1 ASASDQLVT
10 SRTYNAF
17 LEVGS
22 ETNALGATLD
32 YSYNA
37 MGKLIKSE
45 SPAVWITLENGGQQY
60 VRPTEYYYYD
70 LSGRLI
76 GSRDANSNLSTRTF
90 LAGTGY
96 GTGAA
101 LIATSFAADGGKI
114 ANAYDIHGD
123 VRRVTDQI
131 GRVTTQ

>member
-1 ASASDQLVT
+1 
-10 SRTYNAF
+10 
-17 LEVGS
+17 
-22 ETNALGATLD
+22 
-32 YSYNA
+32 

-76 GSRDANSNLSTRTF
+76 GSRDANGNLSTRTF

-114 ANAYDIHGD
+114 ANACASMAMCAASPIE
-123 VRRVTDQI
+123 I
-131 GRVTTQ
+131 GRVTTQDYDAMGRVTTVSHYGGTVENFAY